1 MTDCATQFIAKLNSL
16 VASLLAMTAGI
27 CNNQADE
34 YLTLDS
40 AGRGRH
46 RRPSVSRRGARR
58 RIDEARLARLATDS
72 RALRYSG
79 LFSRDM
85 IDVVPSETV
94 RGRTPWSL
102 AHTGVKLLAGTAV
115 AFNLMRKL
123 KPAAVV
129 GFGGYPTLPPLLAA
143 RLAGIPG
150 IIHDSNA
157 VLGRANRFLS
167 SRVNAIAT
175 SLPGV
180 LDRDPALSA
189 KTTTVGTPMR
199 PAILAAAAVSYD
211 APVSSGPFRLLVVGG
226 SQGARVMA
234 DIVPGA
240 IERLE
245 PSLWNRLI
253 LTQQVREE
261 DMARVRAVYDRLKI
275 NAELAPFFGD
285 LPAKFASNHLVVS
298 RSGAGTVA
306 ELGAI
311 GRPSILV
318 PLPGSIDQDQF
329 ANAGVLSQAGGALRI
344 PQAEFSSDRLAADIS
359 AFAAEPEKLAV
370 MAAAARSVGRLD
382 AAQRMADLVMKV
394 AGI

>member
-1 MTDCATQFIAKLNSL
+1 MTTSPLI
-16 VASLLAMTAGI
+16 LLAAGGTGGHLFP
-27 CNNQADE
+27 AE
-34 YLTLDS
+34 ALGVELM
-40 AGRGRH
+40 
-46 RRPSVSRRGARR
+46 RRGLRV
-58 RIDEARLARLATDS
+58 RLATDV

-79 LFSRDM
+79 LFSKDM

-102 AHTGVKLLAGTAV
+102 AYTGIMLAAGTGVAL
-115 AFNLMRKL
+115 NLMRRL

-129 GFGGYPTLPPLLAA
+129 GFGGYPTVPPLLAA
-143 RLAGIPG
+143 KLFGIPG
-150 IIHDSNA
+150 LIHDANA

-167 SRVNAIAT
+167 GHVSAIAT

-180 LDRDPALSA
+180 LDRDPALASKA
-189 KTTTVGTPMR
+189 TTVGTPMR
-199 PAILAAAAVSYD
+199 PAILAAAAVKFASLEP
-211 APVSSGPFRLLVVGG
+211 AGPFRLLVIGG

-234 DIVPGA
+234 DIVPPA

-245 PSLWNRLI
+245 PSLWSRLV

-285 LPAKFASNHLVVS
+285 LPARLASSHLVVS

-329 ANAGVLSQAGGALRI
+329 ANAGVLAQVNGGLRI
-344 PQAEFSSDRLAADIS
+344 AQTEFTPDRLASELSALAADPVRLT
-359 AFAAEPEKLAV
+359 A
-370 MAAAARSVGRLD
+370 MAASARTVGRLD
-382 AAQRMADLVMKV
+382 AAERMADLVMKV

>member
-1 MTDCATQFIAKLNSL
+1 MDTAPLI
-16 VASLLAMTAGI
+16 LLAAGGTGGHLFPAEALGVELI
-27 CNNQADE
+27 
-34 YLTLDS
+34 
-40 AGRGRH
+40 
-46 RRPSVSRRGARR
+46 RRGLRV
-58 RIDEARLARLATDS
+58 RLATDA

-79 LFSRDM
+79 LFSKET
-85 IDVVPSETV
+85 IDVVPSATV
-94 RGRTPWSL
+94 RGRSPWSL
-102 AHTGVKLLAGTAV
+102 AHTGAVLLAGTTV
-115 AFNLMRKL
+115 SLNLMRKL

-143 RLAGIPG
+143 RLFGIPTA
-150 IIHDSNA
+150 IHEANA

-167 SRVNAIAT
+167 LRVSAIAT

-180 LDRDPALSA
+180 LDRDPALA
-189 KTTTVGTPMR
+189 GKTTTVGTPMR
-199 PAILAAAAVSYD
+199 PAVLAAAAVKFVPPDS
-211 APVSSGPFRLLVVGG
+211 AGPLRLLVVGG

-245 PSLWNRLI
+245 PALWSRLI
-253 LTQQVREE
+253 LTQQVRDE
-261 DMARVRAVYDRLKI
+261 DMARVRVVYDRLKI
-275 NAELAPFFGD
+275 NAELASFFTD
-285 LPAKFASNHLVVS
+285 LPARLASSHLIVS

-329 ANAGVLSQAGGALRI
+329 ANAGVLAQANGALRI
-344 PQAEFSSDRLAADIS
+344 PQGEFTPDRLAAEIS
-359 AFAAEPEKLAV
+359 ALAAEPARLTA
-370 MAAAARSVGRLD
+370 MAEGARTVGRLD
-382 AAQRMADLVMKV
+382 AAERLADLVMKT

>member
-1 MTDCATQFIAKLNSL
+1 MTISPLI
-16 VASLLAMTAGI
+16 LLAAGGTGGHLFPAEALGLELI
-27 CNNQADE
+27 
-34 YLTLDS
+34 
-40 AGRGRH
+40 
-46 RRPSVSRRGARR
+46 RRGHRV
-58 RIDEARLARLATDS
+58 RLVTDA
-72 RALRYSG
+72 RALRYTG
-79 LFSRDM
+79 LFTKDT

-102 AHTGVKLLAGTAV
+102 ARTGAMLGAGTLV
-115 AFNLMRKL
+115 ALNLMRRM

-129 GFGGYPTLPPLLAA
+129 GFGGYPTVPPLLAA
-143 RLAGIPG
+143 RLFGVPTLVHEA
-150 IIHDSNA
+150 NA

-167 SRVNAIAT
+167 SRVGAIAT

-180 LDRDPALSA
+180 LDRDPALAA

-199 PAILAAAAVSYD
+199 PAILAAAAVKF
-211 APVSSGPFRLLVVGG
+211 AVPEPTGPLRLLVVGG

-240 IERLE
+240 IERLR

-261 DMARVRAVYDRLKI
+261 DMTRVRAVYDRLKI
-275 NAELAPFFGD
+275 NAELAPFFAD
-285 LPAKFASNHLVVS
+285 LPARLASSHLVIS

-329 ANAGVLSQAGGALRI
+329 ANAGVLAQANGAVRI
-344 PQAEFSSDRLAADIS
+344 AQGDFTSDRLAAEIS
-359 AFAAEPEKLAV
+359 SLAAEPGRLTA
-370 MAAAARSVGRLD
+370 MAAGARGVGRLD
-382 AAQRMADLVMKV
+382 AAERLADLVAKV